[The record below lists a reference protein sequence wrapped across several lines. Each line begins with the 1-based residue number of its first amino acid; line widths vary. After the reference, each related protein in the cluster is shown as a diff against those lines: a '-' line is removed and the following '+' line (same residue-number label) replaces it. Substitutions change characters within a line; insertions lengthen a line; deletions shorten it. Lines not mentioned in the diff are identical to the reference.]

1 MFKGLSRGNFI
12 IDEQTYTLKT
22 RDNNGDI
29 KKKEASRWRELP
41 QHDVSHALTFF
52 VPPSVLSTNHQ
63 TVKNSTNLLMS
74 VLVAM
79 NRKNAGK
86 IMLIMPPIELIQRIN
101 VTYEILIKASECHQ
115 KH

>member
-1 MFKGLSRGNFI
+1 MTVPKGLPAFV
-12 IDEQTYTLKT
+12 T
-22 RDNNGDI
+22 RSVKMLLFMAALLI
-29 KKKEASRWRELP
+29 
-41 QHDVSHALTFF
+41 DVSHALTFF